1 MAIKFTSPTKHGA
14 TTFVPSV
21 ALAFEDK
28 DAEPYFIAAGFAEA
42 TDDEPVMTYPVGEV
56 DIDPET
62 VFGDGP
68 NKGKLVMGGE

>member
-1 MAIKFTSPTKHGA
+1 MAIKFTSPTRHG
-14 TTFVPSV
+14 TITFVPGV

-42 TDDEPVMTYPVGEV
+42 TKDEPMMTYALGDV

-62 VFGDGP
+62 IFADGP
-68 NKGKLVMGGE
+68 NKGKLVTGGE

>member
-14 TTFVPSV
+14 ITFVPGVS
-21 ALAFEDK
+21 LAFEDK
-28 DAEPYFIAAGFAEA
+28 DAEPYFIAAGFAEV
-42 TDDEPVMTYPVGEV
+42 TKDKPVMTYAQGEV